1 MSVGLPT
8 VHDSSTT
15 NPAALYAVRI
25 HRDDHGRPGY
35 AEAVID
41 QLRGHLPRGAA
52 IVDRSDLYPLESL
65 AGTVKSVRLVD
76 AVVLVGRRPK
86 DKHSSPVDPRIDVD
100 PIQREVAEAA
110 IERGV
115 LVIVRSHCGDLHL
128 LEECRRTDRQGG
140 MRLVPPDPDAGR
152 QSPESHE

>member
-1 MSVGLPT
+1 LSVGLPA

-25 HRDDHGRPGY
+25 HHDDQGRPGY
-35 AEAVID
+35 AAAVIG
-41 QLRGHLPRGAA
+41 QLRDHLPRGAA

-76 AVVLVGRRPK
+76 AVVLVGRRPT
-86 DKHSSPVDPRIDVD
+86 DKHSSSADPRIDVD
-100 PIQREVAEAA
+100 PTQREVAEAA

-128 LEECRRTDRQGG
+128 LEECQRTDRRGG
-140 MRLVPPDPDAGR
+140 MRLVPPDSDMGR
-152 QSPESHE
+152 QGPESHE